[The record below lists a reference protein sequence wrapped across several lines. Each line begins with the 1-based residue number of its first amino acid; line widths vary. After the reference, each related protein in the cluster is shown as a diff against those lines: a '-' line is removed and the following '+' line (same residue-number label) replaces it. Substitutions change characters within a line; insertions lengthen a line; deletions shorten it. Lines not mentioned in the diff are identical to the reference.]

1 MNDNPN
7 QIVDHLIGQY
17 GVDGALET
25 VREGIAAAKAKGD
38 NYRLSVWREVRQ
50 VLQATPMSGYDAVDG
65 SPPTASQCVDPF

>member
-1 MNDNPN
+1 MNDNPS
-7 QIVDHLIGQY
+7 QIVDHLIGQH

-50 VLQATPMSGYDAVDG
+50 VLQAKTEAADNGMAPSV
-65 SPPTASQCVDPF
+65 